1 LITLK
6 TQTNNPVDYR
16 SDTLTRP
23 SPAMREAMA
32 SADVGD
38 DVYGE
43 DPSVN
48 QLEQTVA
55 DLLGKR
61 AALFV
66 SSGTQGNLLA
76 LLSHCV
82 RGDEFISGDVYH
94 VYSHE
99 AGGAAVLGGIA
110 STALQTGPQLE
121 LSVDDVRAAIKPDDN
136 HFAISRLLCLENTIS
151 GRVQQQ
157 SHLQAL
163 CDVAHG
169 AGMQTHLDGAR
180 LMNAVVA
187 QGISAAEIAAPFD
200 SISLCLSK
208 GLGAPVGS
216 VLAGSQAFIDKARRG
231 RKLLG
236 GGTRQAGILASGGLY
251 ALNHHVERLAEDHSN
266 ATLLAEGIAR
276 LGIMPVEQHTNM
288 VFITPAADHITDLRE
303 ALLGRGIIIAAGS
316 PSIRMVTHLD
326 ISRADIETTIEA
338 FEDYYSAIG

>member
-1 LITLK
+1 MIILK
-6 TQTNNPVDYR
+6 THTNNPVDYR

-55 DLLGKR
+55 DLLGKQ
-61 AALFV
+61 ASLFV

-76 LLSHCV
+76 LLSHCA

-121 LSVDDVRAAIKPDDN
+121 LSVDDVRAAIKPDNN

-157 SHLQAL
+157 SHLLAL

-288 VFITPAADHITDLRE
+288 VFITPPADHITALCE

-338 FEDYYSAIG
+338 FEGYFSAIG

>member
-1 LITLK
+1 MK
-6 TQTNNPVDYR
+6 THTNNPVDYR

-55 DLLGKR
+55 DLLGKQ
-61 AALFV
+61 ASLFV

-76 LLSHCV
+76 LLSHCA

-121 LSVDDVRAAIKPDDN
+121 LSVDDVRAAIKPDNN

-157 SHLQAL
+157 SHLLAL

-276 LGIMPVEQHTNM
+276 LGVMPVEQHTNM
-288 VFITPAADHITDLRE
+288 VFITPPADHITALCE

-338 FEDYYSAIG
+338 FEGYFSAIG

>member
-1 LITLK
+1 
-6 TQTNNPVDYR
+6 
-16 SDTLTRP
+16 
-23 SPAMREAMA
+23 MREAMA

-55 DLLGKR
+55 DLLGKQ

-76 LLSHCV
+76 LLSHCA

-121 LSVDDVRAAIKPDDN
+121 LSVDDVRAAIKPDNN

-157 SHLQAL
+157 SHLLAL

-288 VFITPAADHITDLRE
+288 VFITPPADHITALCE

-326 ISRADIETTIEA
+326 ISRADIETTIES
-338 FEDYYSAIG
+338 FEDYFSAIG

>member
-1 LITLK
+1 MK
-6 TQTNNPVDYR
+6 THTNNPVDYR

-48 QLEQTVA
+48 QLEETVA
-55 DLLGKR
+55 DLLGKQ

-76 LLSHCV
+76 LLSHCA

-110 STALQTGPQLE
+110 STALQTGPQME
-121 LSVDDVRAAIKPDDN
+121 LSADDVRAAIKPDNN

-157 SHLQAL
+157 SHLLAL

-276 LGIMPVEQHTNM
+276 LGVMPVEQHTNM
-288 VFITPAADHITDLRE
+288 VFITPPADHITALRE

-326 ISRADIETTIEA
+326 ISRADIETTTEA
-338 FEDYYSAIG
+338 FGDYFSAIG